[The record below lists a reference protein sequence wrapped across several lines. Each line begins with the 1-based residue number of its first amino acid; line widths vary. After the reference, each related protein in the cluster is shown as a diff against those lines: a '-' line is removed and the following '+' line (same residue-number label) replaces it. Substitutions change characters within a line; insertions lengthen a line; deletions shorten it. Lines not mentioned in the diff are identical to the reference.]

1 MEKPGKADSEA
12 IFEQLIFRKTLWKEK
27 VRMWKTRSFNSLC
40 GKPLLIVEKTVE
52 NVESRKAP
60 FLPAILSSIQT
71 QGAAPFAYYCIN
83 MQNAGRFIV
92 NFCRSS
98 GADVLHNIINGL
110 FQVAVLADVLLHGID
125 GVHNGRVVTLEFGAN
140 GLHAHAGDFADDVH

>member
-27 VRMWKTRSFNSLC
+27 VQMWKTRPFNLLC
-40 GKPLLIVEKTVE
+40 GKPMLIVEKMVE
-52 NVESRKAP
+52 NVESRKDP
-60 FLPAILSSIQT
+60 FLPAELFFIQT

-83 MQNAGRFIV
+83 IQNAGRFIV
-92 NFCRSS
+92 NFCWAS
-98 GADVLHNIINGL
+98 GADVLHDIINGL
-110 FQVAVLADVLLHGID
+110 LQVAVLADVLLHGID

-140 GLHAHAGDFADDVH
+140 GLHAHAGNFADDVH